1 MTLLISPEAESDLL
15 GIWHYIF
22 QESNTQTAD
31 RLIESII
38 DGVFLVARHPFAG
51 RLRNELRAGLRSFPI
66 RSYVLFYRIDGENIN
81 ILRVLHGQRDIET
94 LFGS

>member
-15 GIWHYIF
+15 GIWRYIF
-22 QESNTQTAD
+22 QESNTQTGD

-38 DGVFLVARHPFAG
+38 DGIFLVARHPFAG

>member
-22 QESNTQTAD
+22 H
-31 RLIESII
+31 ESII
-38 DGVFLVARHPFAG
+38 DGIFLVARHPFAG

-94 LFGS
+94 LIGS

>member
-22 QESNTQTAD
+22 QESNT
-31 RLIESII
+31 ESII
-38 DGVFLVARHPFAG
+38 DGIFLVARHPFAG
-51 RLRNELRAGLRSFPI
+51 RLRSELRAGLRSFPI